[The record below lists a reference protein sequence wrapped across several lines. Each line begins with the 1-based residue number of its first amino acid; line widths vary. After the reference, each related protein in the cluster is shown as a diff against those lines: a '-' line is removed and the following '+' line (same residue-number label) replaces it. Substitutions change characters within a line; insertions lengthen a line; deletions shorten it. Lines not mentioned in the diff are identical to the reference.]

1 MDSPVGERSGLAR
14 SLDPRVIEPPAGR
27 NLAAIVKPELLFQ
40 AGIHWL
46 TLIDQ
51 RDLADDRNPRAI
63 LLPNFCEDLITQCAP
78 HRTNVVEVGQL
89 HTAQVSNPT
98 NKFYKRSQRET
109 FEQEITARHSRNH
122 RSGVLDRRGFG
133 KSEGCKTKPH
143 QDHTAIQRDFIASLA
158 STSRPF

>member
-1 MDSPVGERSGLAR
+1 MDYPVGQPSGLAR
-14 SLDPRVIEPPAGR
+14 SFDPPVIEPPAGR

-63 LLPNFCEDLITQCAP
+63 LLPNFCEYLITQCAP
-78 HRTNVVEVGQL
+78 HRTNVVDCSQL

-98 NKFYKRSQRET
+98 NKFYSSQRET
-109 FEQEITARHSRNH
+109 FEQEIADVPERYY
-122 RSGVLDRRGFG
+122 
-133 KSEGCKTKPH
+133 
-143 QDHTAIQRDFIASLA
+143 
-158 STSRPF
+158 